1 MDPKNAARDYLLAAE
16 RYIKDSLF
24 DEALR
29 EVKKAQEIDPSNI
42 YTFAFLERIEFFRQQ
57 KNKENNEPHHP
68 SPQNGTAQSGQE
80 DITHETEDVQPVNGT
95 AESEQPIGSDSEYGQ
110 PADRISDEEQ
120 PGDGSPDDDQ
130 DLIEVPDE
138 AQDLNE
144 VPDEEEQASTHDY
157 PSPGEPESEDTEAE
171 PVEHAENPTGSEAS
185 ESDATVTDEPHEE
198 SEDVPEADDVPD
210 ESDDSFNEHPERP
223 QVDFDDRKSG
233 DAIAL
238 HEENERYDAD
248 EIAKRIGHL
257 EERLDDL
264 ASAVDTDTGPDE
276 IAAVTE
282 KFAQIE
288 GQLADFKKMLEE
300 QRDAAGIRSDV
311 QSKINELEENM
322 RSLTDVIDVLTQQT
336 EKVAAENDREAL
348 LTKIADL
355 EQQLGALQQ
364 TLTEQ
369 TARDDDARLTEEKL
383 RDIETKVNDVS
394 VSLHREIESAKDV
407 SDVEVKLQALQI
419 KIEEIASSFTT
430 DDEMHRKHAEIGSRF
445 ENLEGRL
452 REIDDAL
459 QSAADANDLSAE
471 LEPHIEALQKQIN
484 DLTVALSEE
493 QNDDGEYRELSGKIA
508 ALENDLVQQIGT
520 LRDSLQEMETRDSG
534 LGEVHPRLAGL
545 ENRIQS
551 LADEM
556 GKTRSGASF
565 SSVQSRIDEF
575 REGLEQLSGLR
586 SRIDDLG
593 ESSRHLSENYA
604 DLERRLH
611 EFTTETASSFV
622 SRHDITGFE
631 GALEELGKRIEEISA
646 STIREQE
653 LHQTQAEILSLYT
666 DLENRFKDLLAK
678 TESQQADFRGEIDSR
693 LVQSTE
699 RITKLES
706 GLEEQSKRLH
716 ADIGDLSEQLQIA
729 GTQIAEVRSTGQG
742 IREVEE
748 RLERLHTD
756 LESFS
761 EKLHETDTGMHGKF
775 EETAARL
782 NQLEEKLAAHA
793 QNSES
798 EKNLRKEVREVNLAI
813 DTIYQQIEEIQET
826 LHFEKELRSKQ
837 SDLEG
842 RVTELSAR
850 VTDLTAGIEKDRLD
864 ASANK
869 ELEEKMLKLQATF
882 EKQQEAAERK
892 IAEMGAF
899 INSLKQKLHD
909 DAQDREKQKK
919 RQLEVGLKHF
929 ASAADKAWEFG
940 SPSPEQAAELQNLA
954 EVFGIPES
962 LEKQIVREVKLKMY
976 GRAVKKAIAEK
987 KAKRSES
994 VSLDTI
1000 RRQYDVSLEEYIE
1013 YESKFLD
1020 DLVSAQFQGTIL
1032 LVASDE
1038 AMRKD
1043 LSERLKSIGFAVV
1056 ATDAPENALQKLE
1069 MVNPHVI
1076 ISEARFRSTKQSGL
1090 NLLDV
1095 LRRTV
1100 KFNYIPFIMLATQ
1113 EELPQLRSAVNR
1125 PIERIVPKPVEFYE
1139 LLTVIDDQLK
1149 KLRDHLSSQTL

>member
-68 SPQNGTAQSGQE
+68 SPQNGTAQSEQQE
-80 DITHETEDVQPVNGT
+80 ITHETDDVQPVNGT
-95 AESEQPIGSDSEYGQ
+95 AEPDQPVDSESEYGQ

-120 PGDGSPDDDQ
+120 PETDVTGDE
-130 DLIEVPDE
+130 L
-138 AQDLNE
+138 A
-144 VPDEEEQASTHDY
+144 EE
-157 PSPGEPESEDTEAE
+157 
-171 PVEHAENPTGSEAS
+171 PTGSEAS
-185 ESDATVTDEPHEE
+185 EADVTAT
-198 SEDVPEADDVPD
+198 DDPQEVPD
-210 ESDDSFNEHPERP
+210 ELQEVSDEPREESDEVQEGDGTPDERDDDFKEHLEEM
-223 QVDFDDRKSG
+223 QVDFDDLKSR
-233 DAIAL
+233 DAIAFQ
-238 HEENERYDAD
+238 EENERYD
-248 EIAKRIGHL
+248 
-257 EERLDDL
+257 
-264 ASAVDTDTGPDE
+264 PDE
-276 IAAVTE
+276 LSAVTE
-282 KFAQIE
+282 KIE
-288 GQLADFKKMLEE
+288 HFEERLADFTKMLEE
-300 QRDAAGIRSDV
+300 QRDATEIRSDI
-311 QSKINELEENM
+311 QSKISELEENM
-322 RSLTDVIDVLTQQT
+322 RSLTDVIDVITQQT
-336 EKVAAENDREAL
+336 EEAAAENDRATENDREELA
-348 LTKIADL
+348 TKVADL
-355 EQQLGALQQ
+355 EQQLRALQQ
-364 TLTEQ
+364 TLTER
-369 TARDDDARLTEEKL
+369 TGNDDSTRLTEEKL
-383 RDIETKVNDVS
+383 RDIETKVDDVS
-394 VSLHREIESAKDV
+394 VTLQQEIESAKDV
-407 SDVEVKLQALQI
+407 SDVEVKLEALQT

-430 DDEMHRKHAEIGSRF
+430 DDEMHKKHAEIGSRF
-445 ENLEGRL
+445 ENVEGRL
-452 REIDDAL
+452 REIDEAL
-459 QSAADANDLSAE
+459 QSSSDANDLSAE
-471 LEPHIEALQKQIN
+471 LEPHIEALQKQI
-484 DLTVALSEE
+484 DDITVALSKER
-493 QNDDGEYRELSGKIA
+493 DDDREYRELSGKIA
-508 ALENDLVQQIGT
+508 ALENDLVQRIGT
-520 LRDSLQEMETRDSG
+520 LRESLREMETRETG

-556 GKTRSGASF
+556 GKTKSESSFASIRS
-565 SSVQSRIDEF
+565 RLDEF

-586 SRIDDLG
+586 SRIDDLD

-622 SRHDITGFE
+622 SRHDISGFE
-631 GALEELGKRIEEISA
+631 GALEELGKRIEEVSA

-666 DLENRFKDLLAK
+666 DLENRFKDLLGK
-678 TESQQADFRGEIDSR
+678 TESRQADFRGEVESR
-693 LVQSTE
+693 LGQSTK

-706 GLEEQSKRLH
+706 GLQEQSKRLH
-716 ADIGDLSEQLQIA
+716 ADIGDLSEQLQIV
-729 GTQIAEVRSTGQG
+729 GTKIADVRSTGQD
-742 IREVEE
+742 IRQVES
-748 RLERLHTD
+748 RLESLQKD
-756 LESFS
+756 FESFS
-761 EKLHETDTGMHGKF
+761 EKLHETDTDTRARF

-782 NQLEEKLAAHA
+782 NQLEEKIAAHA
-793 QNSES
+793 RNSES
-798 EKNLRKEVREVNLAI
+798 EKGLRKEVREVNLAI

-842 RVTELSAR
+842 RVSELSTR

-869 ELEEKMLKLQATF
+869 ELEEKILKLQNAF
-882 EKQQEAAERK
+882 AKQQEAAERK

-909 DAQDREKQKK
+909 DARDREEQKK

-954 EVFGIPES
+954 ELFGIPES

-994 VSLDTI
+994 ISLDTI

-1020 DLVSAQFQGTIL
+1020 DLVSTQFQGTIL

-1038 AMRKD
+1038 AMRND

-1056 ATDAPENALQKLE
+1056 ATDAPETALQKLE

-1076 ISEARFRSTKQSGL
+1076 ISEARFRSTKQNGL
-1090 NLLDV
+1090 NLLSV

-1125 PIERIVPKPVEFYE
+1125 PIERIVQKPVEFYE